1 MRFIQVNEV
10 SVLEK
15 QLEILIDAENPKW
28 SGVQTFGFKVEDE
41 FGKFIAGCNGV
52 VMFGAIYTDQ
62 LWVQAEYRNKG
73 LGKKLMDRVH
83 KLGLEKGCFMAT
95 VNTMNFQGALSFYKK
110 LGYEVDFERAG
121 YMHAATCYF
130 LRKVL

>member
-1 MRFIQVNEV
+1 MQFTQVNEV

-28 SGVQTFGFKVEDE
+28 SGGQAFGFKVEDE
-41 FGKFIAGCNGV
+41 FGNFIARCNGV

-62 LWVQAEYRNKG
+62 LWVHAQHRNRG
-73 LGKKLMDRVH
+73 VGKKLMDGVH

-95 VNTMNFQGALSFYKK
+95 VNTMNFQSALSFYKK
-110 LGYEVDFERAG
+110 LGYEIDFERAG
-121 YMHAATCYF
+121 YMHAATCCF